1 MYNTLCPVFGVVL
14 GFVECCEKKES
25 KGLPTSPLYRL
36 GAVGV
41 QGRYARVVLQGRR
54 SVKIPRYP
62 GF

>member
-1 MYNTLCPVFGVVL
+1 M
-14 GFVECCEKKES
+14 
-25 KGLPTSPLYRL
+25 GLPTSPLYRL

-41 QGRYARVVLQGRR
+41 QGRYAQVVLQGWM